1 MCGIVSIFN
10 IQEQT
15 PELRQQA
22 LRMSQKIRHRGPD
35 WSGIYCGGS
44 AILAHERLSIVDPE
58 SGRQPLFAPDKKQV
72 LAVNG
77 EIYNHQDI
85 RARFADTYQ
94 YQTGSDCEVI
104 LSLYREMRED
114 TDFSTLI
121 YKGEDAV
128 HERICQMLEQLNGIF
143 AFALYDVERDEFLI
157 ARDPI
162 GVIPLY
168 IGYDKD
174 GKVMVASELKALE
187 GQCDHYEPFLP
198 GHYYYSKTPGMK
210 RYYTRNWFEYATM
223 QKKYQIDDNQK
234 AAQQLAEAEPQEK
247 AAVAEIHDALEASVK
262 RQLMSDVPY
271 GVLLSGGLDSSVISA
286 IAEKYS
292 TTRVENGGETKAYW
306 PRLHSFAVGLKGAP
320 DLAKARLVAEHIGT
334 VHHEINY
341 TIQEGLDA
349 IRDVI
354 YFIETY
360 DVTTVRASTPMYLLA
375 RVIRSMGIKM
385 VLSGEGADEVFGGYL
400 YFHKAPDAKAF
411 HEETVRKLGKLYM
424 YDCLRANK
432 SLAAWGI
439 EGRVP
444 FLDKEF
450 LDVAMGMN
458 PVLKMCPDK
467 TIEKKVVREAFA
479 DLLPEEVAWRQKE
492 QFSDGVGYS
501 WIDTLKQITAS
512 AVSDEQMA
520 HAAER
525 FPINPPQNKEEYYYR
540 SIFAEHFPSDS
551 AARSVPS
558 VPSVACS
565 TAEALAWDASFKN
578 QNDPSGRAVAG
589 VHEQAYK

>member
-10 IQEQT
+10 IKKQT
-15 PELRQQA
+15 HELREKA

-58 SGRQPLFAPDKKQV
+58 SGGQPLFSPDRKVV

-77 EIYNHQDI
+77 EIYNHQEI
-85 RARFADTYQ
+85 RRQ
-94 YQTGSDCEVI
+94 YAGRYDFQTGSDCEVI
-104 LSLYREMRED
+104 LALYRD
-114 TDFSTLI
+114 KGIDF
-121 YKGEDAV
+121 
-128 HERICQMLEQLNGIF
+128 LENISGIF
-143 AFALYDVERDEFLI
+143 AFALYDEEKDAFLI

-168 IGYDKD
+168 IGYDSD
-174 GKVMVASELKALE
+174 ATVYVASELKALE
-187 GQCDHYEPFLP
+187 GQCERYEPFLP
-198 GHYYYSKTPGMK
+198 GHYYWSKEPGMK
-210 RYYTRNWFEYATM
+210 RYYHRDWFEY
-223 QKKYQIDDNQK
+223 D
-234 AAQQLAEAEPQEK
+234 
-247 AAVAEIHDALEASVK
+247 AVKNNEASVDAIRDALK
-262 RQLMSDVPY
+262 DSVRRQLMSDVPY

-286 IAEKYS
+286 IAEKFS
-292 TTRVENGGETKAYW
+292 EHRIEDNSQTRAYW

-320 DLAKARLVAEHIGT
+320 DLAKAKLVADHIGT

-375 RVIRSMGIKM
+375 RVIKSMGIKM

-400 YFHKAPDAKAF
+400 YFHKAPSAKAF
-411 HEETVRKLGKLYM
+411 HEETVRKLSKLHY

-432 SLAAWGI
+432 SLSAWGV

-450 LDVAMGMN
+450 LDVAMRTN
-458 PVLKMCPDK
+458 PDAKMCPGS
-467 TIEKKVVREAFA
+467 TIEKKIVREAFA
-479 DLLPEEVAWRQKE
+479 DMLPAEIAWRQKE

-501 WIDTLKQITAS
+501 WIDTLKKITS
-512 AVSDEQMA
+512 EAVSDEQMA

-525 FPINPPQNKEEYYYR
+525 FPINPPLNKEEYYYR
-540 SIFAEHFPSDS
+540 SIFAEYFPSES
-551 AARSVPS
+551 AARSVNQEA
-558 VPSVACS
+558 SVACS
-565 TAEALAWDASFKN
+565 TAIALEWDAAFKN
-578 QNDPSGRAVAG
+578 MNDPSGRAVKG
-589 VHEQAYK
+589 VHEQAY